1 MTDFAILLIA
11 ALVPLTSGL
20 TLLQTN
26 PYRAL
31 ILRGIVGAAC
41 ALLYAVLGAA
51 DVALTE
57 ALVGTLLA
65 VLLYAI
71 TVRSSMAARLGV
83 WAPEVAH
90 IPLETLRQ
98 GLAPAHLRLEV
109 LTYSDLASLET
120 ALETQK
126 IHGLYR
132 AETGLQWRVPRLQ
145 ELFQSPHPP
154 A

>member
-1 MTDFAILLIA
+1 
-11 ALVPLTSGL
+11 
-20 TLLQTN
+20 
-26 PYRAL
+26 
-31 ILRGIVGAAC
+31 
-41 ALLYAVLGAA
+41 
-51 DVALTE
+51 
-57 ALVGTLLA
+57 
-65 VLLYAI
+65 
-71 TVRSSMAARLGV
+71 
-83 WAPEVAH
+83 